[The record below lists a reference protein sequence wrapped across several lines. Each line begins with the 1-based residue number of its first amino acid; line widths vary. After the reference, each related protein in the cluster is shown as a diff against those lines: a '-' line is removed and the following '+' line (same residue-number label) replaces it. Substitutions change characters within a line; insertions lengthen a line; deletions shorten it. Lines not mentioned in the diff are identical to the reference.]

1 MNSLQTLDTVN
12 GTAPVEQP
20 RLSTVEV
27 ELEQVSSLLNE
38 AAKLN
43 YPLLNGLL
51 KGIIAAGG
59 KRLRP
64 TLSLLA
70 ARVPGKVDEINALKL
85 FQVAAAVEMLHTAT
99 LVHDDTIDEAMMR
112 RGMKTL
118 NSALSGGTVI
128 LVGDYLFAQ
137 SAILITRPGNPQV
150 VQIFAECLATIC
162 DGELTQIFSTHKWDQ
177 TKDEYYKRIY
187 AKTAVLFAT
196 ACELGAIM
204 GGADDEL
211 VKRLRQFGHQ
221 LGMGFQIIDD
231 IIDFE
236 SSEITGKATGGDLR
250 QGIVT
255 LPTMY
260 FFEKAS
266 QEDTDFVK
274 GLIERKDASE
284 AEIMRAVELIRSSG
298 AFDLAYAEARDFI
311 VEAKELL
318 EGVPASESRSRLLE
332 IADQSLARQK

>member
-12 GTAPVEQP
+12 GATPVAEP
-20 RLSTVEV
+20 GLSTVEA
-27 ELEQVSSLLNE
+27 ELEQVSTLLNE
-38 AAKLN
+38 AANLN

-64 TLSLLA
+64 TLALLA
-70 ARVPGKVDEINALKL
+70 ARVPGKIDQIEALKL

-99 LVHDDTIDEAMMR
+99 LVHDDTIDEALMR

-118 NSALSGGTVI
+118 NSSLSGGTVI

-137 SAILITRPGNPQV
+137 SAILITRPGNPKV

-162 DGELTQIFSTHKWDQ
+162 DGELTQIFASHQWNQSKE
-177 TKDEYYKRIY
+177 EYYKRIY
-187 AKTAVLFAT
+187 SKTAVLFAT
-196 ACELGAIM
+196 GCELGAIM
-204 GGADDEL
+204 GGADEEL
-211 VKRLRQFGHQ
+211 VQRLRRFGHL

-266 QEDTDFVK
+266 QEDADFVK
-274 GLIERKDASE
+274 GLIERKDADE
-284 AEIMRAVELIRSSG
+284 AEVTRAVELIRSSG
-298 AFDLAYAEARDFI
+298 AFDLAYAEAKDFI
-311 VEAKELL
+311 VRAKELL
-318 EGVPASESRSRLLE
+318 EEIPASEASARLLE

>member
-1 MNSLQTLDTVN
+1 MNSLQTLDKVT
-12 GTAPVEQP
+12 GTTPQ
-20 RLSTVEV
+20 LSTVEA
-27 ELEQVSSLLNE
+27 ELEQVSHILNS
-38 AAKLN
+38 AAQLN

-64 TLSLLA
+64 TLSLLS
-70 ARVPGKVDEINALKL
+70 ARVPGKIDEISALKL

-99 LVHDDTIDEAMMR
+99 LVHDDTIDEALLR

-118 NSALSGGTVI
+118 NSSLSGGTVI

-137 SAILITRPGNPQV
+137 SAILITRPGNPRV

-162 DGELTQIFSTHKWDQ
+162 DGELTQIFASHKWDS
-177 TKDEYYKRIY
+177 TKEDYYKRIY

-196 ACELGAIM
+196 ACQLGAIM
-204 GGADDEL
+204 GGADEVLDEQ
-211 VKRLRQFGHQ
+211 LRQFGHL

-236 SSEITGKATGGDLR
+236 PAEITGKATGGDLR

-260 FFEKAS
+260 FLEKARP
-266 QEDTDFVK
+266 EDADFIR
-274 GLIERKDASE
+274 GLIERKDADE
-284 AEIMRAVELIRSSG
+284 AEVRRAVELIRASD
-298 AFDLAYAEARDFI
+298 AFELAYAEANNFI
-311 VEAKELL
+311 VRAKAVL
-318 EGVPASESRSRLLE
+318 EEVPAGEFRDRLLE
-332 IADQSLARQK
+332 IADQSLARRK

>member
-1 MNSLQTLDTVN
+1 MNSVQTLDKLPGVT
-12 GTAPVEQP
+12 PQ
-20 RLSTVEV
+20 LSTVEV
-27 ELEQVSSLLNE
+27 ELEQVSQILND
-38 AAKLN
+38 AANLN
-43 YPLLNGLL
+43 FPLLNGLL

-64 TLSLLA
+64 TLALLS
-70 ARVPGKVDEINALKL
+70 ARVPGKIDEISALKL

-99 LVHDDTIDEAMMR
+99 LVHDDTIDEALLR

-118 NSALSGGTVI
+118 NSSLSGGTVI

-137 SAILITRPGNPQV
+137 SAILITRPGQPRV

-162 DGELTQIFSTHKWDQ
+162 DGELTQIFASHRWDSS
-177 TKDEYYKRIY
+177 KEDYYKRIY

-196 ACELGAIM
+196 ACQLGAIM
-204 GGADDEL
+204 GGADETLDEQM
-211 VKRLRQFGHQ
+211 RQFGHL

-236 SSEITGKATGGDLR
+236 PAEVTGKATGGDLR

-260 FFEKAS
+260 FLEKAS
-266 QEDTDFVK
+266 KEDADFVK
-274 GLIERKDASE
+274 GLIESKE
-284 AEIMRAVELIRSSG
+284 ADEEEVKRAVELIRASD
-298 AFDLAYAEARDFI
+298 AFELAYAEAHDFI
-311 VEAKELL
+311 NRAKAVLDE
-318 EGVPASESRSRLLE
+318 VPAGEFRDRLLE
-332 IADQSLARQK
+332 IADQSLGRRK